1 MHVLSVINLF
11 LNGRFSGSPEK
22 GLDLMNFSYGE
33 KKKEGEELLG
43 IFEGDVGD
51 RGCLHAVSSS

>member
-22 GLDLMNFSYGE
+22 GLDLTNFSYRE
-33 KKKEGEELLG
+33 KQKGRRRVT
-43 IFEGDVGD
+43 GDF
-51 RGCLHAVSSS
+51 

>member
-22 GLDLMNFSYGE
+22 GLDLTNFSYRE
-33 KKKEGEELLG
+33 KKKRKEKSYWGFLRVMLEIE
-43 IFEGDVGD
+43 DVFM
-51 RGCLHAVSSS
+51 L